1 MGYCAAWHGD
11 WAEVKANMPTRPAK
25 PPTTATPRP
34 PSRLGGRLWP
44 ALGIS
49 VGLLALLW
57 GEEISDQLLFGGGL
71 DRYGIVPRSPGSL
84 SHIFM
89 APFLH
94 ANFAH
99 LIGNSVAL
107 FVLAFLNALRGL
119 GRFVGASVVIV
130 VLGEGLV
137 WLLARGGN
145 HLGASELVFGYL
157 GLLLG
162 AAWYERQAGAIL
174 AALLALF
181 LYGGV
186 LWGVLPSDPHVS
198 WESHL
203 FGFVAGLV
211 AARLFAV
218 KRVARPVSG

>member
-1 MGYCAAWHGD
+1 MTKPPSSSSG
-11 WAEVKANMPTRPAK
+11 TRPA
-25 PPTTATPRP
+25 PLATV
-34 PSRLGGRLWP
+34 GP
-44 ALGIS
+44 ALGFS
-49 VGLLALLW
+49 AALLALLW
-57 GEEISDQLLFGGGL
+57 GQELTDQFIFGGAL
-71 DRYGIVPRSPGSL
+71 DRYGIIPRDPASL
-84 SHIFM
+84 SHIFI

-99 LIGNSVAL
+99 LISNSVAL
-107 FVLAFLNALRGL
+107 FALAFLNALRGV
-119 GRFVGASVVIV
+119 GRFVGATLLIV
-130 VLGEGLV
+130 VLGGLAV

-162 AAWYERQAGAIL
+162 AAWYERQMGAIA

-181 LYGGV
+181 LYGGI
-186 LWGVLPSDPHVS
+186 LWGVLPSDPHIS

-203 FGFVAGLV
+203 FGFVAGML

-218 KRVARPVSG
+218 KKVVKTRA